1 MTASK
6 KQNTRVADF
15 ATDINES
22 FLANIN
28 HAMRTP
34 LNGLVGMIELMSKT
48 GLDEN
53 QLKYAHIMRESAE
66 LLMLQLDNIVEL
78 AETDTD
84 ESTVHIEPCILED
97 VVKDALQ
104 PMIPL
109 AVKKKIPV
117 NVIYR
122 SDLPEAFYTDGK
134 RLRKILTNLLNC
146 SLKLAE
152 RGKIIL
158 KISKELVNEA
168 SVLRFSVENSKLL
181 YYAMQNESKHY
192 HKLSSIDLSDFGEI
206 SVSLI
211 TAKRLL
217 TSLGSEVRIDDVS
230 GKISSL
236 HFDLPL
242 RPEVAITK
250 DSAYSVLKG
259 KRALVIQ
266 SDTSRMNL
274 LLQSLWLW
282 GIDYHCT
289 NNEDNLLEDL
299 KKAYKEGSP
308 YDLLFFADSMPTA
321 DITELDFQLPK
332 TVLISHD
339 LPNLSEEEQ
348 DKFSACLCPPVY
360 PKELLSTLLSFYPD
374 AVYDREATLSSAASQ
389 LVTNHKF
396 EGINAN
402 VMIVEDD
409 PVSRMYAEEILESF
423 GCKVSIAENG
433 LHALAKL
440 SNFSEYD
447 LIFMD
452 CMMPRMDGYVTTQRI
467 RSEGYNNVPIIALT
481 ANSLELDEDRCL
493 AAGMNDYITKP
504 VKEQELYSV
513 LIRHLRG
520 AIG

>member
-6 KQNTRVADF
+6 KQNTRITEF
-15 ATDINES
+15 ASDINES

-48 GLDEN
+48 GLDDN

-84 ESTVHIEPCILED
+84 ENTVHIEPCILED
-97 VVKDALQ
+97 VVKDGLQ

-109 AVKKKIPV
+109 AVKKKIPIT
-117 NVIYR
+117 VIYGAE
-122 SDLPEAFYTDGK
+122 LPEAFYTDSK
-134 RLRKILTNLLNC
+134 RLRKILTNLLSC

-158 KISKELVNEA
+158 KISKETVNDA
-168 SVLRFSVENSKLL
+168 PILRFSIENSKLL
-181 YYAMQNESKHY
+181 YYALQNESKHY

-217 TSLGSEVRIDDVS
+217 TSLGSEVRIDDLN

-242 RPEVAITK
+242 RPEQSITR
-250 DSAYSVLKG
+250 DSAYSILKG

-266 SDTSRMNL
+266 NDVSKMNL

-282 GIDYHCT
+282 GVDYRCSS
-289 NNEDNLLEDL
+289 NEERLLQDL
-299 KKAYKEGSP
+299 QDAYKEGRP
-308 YDLLFFADSMPTA
+308 YDLLFFADSMPSA
-321 DITELDFQLPK
+321 DLGELAFKLPE
-332 TVLISHD
+332 TVLISHN

-348 DKFSACLCPPVY
+348 NQFSACLCPPVY
-360 PKELLSTLLSFYPD
+360 PKELLATLLSFYPD
-374 AVYDREATLSSAASQ
+374 AVYDKEDSLSSTASQ
-389 LVTNHKF
+389 HVTNHKF

-467 RSEGYNNVPIIALT
+467 RSEGFTKVPIIALT
-481 ANSLELDEDRCL
+481 ANSLEMDEDRCL
-493 AAGMNDYITKP
+493 ASGMNDYITKP
-504 VKEQELYSV
+504 VKEQDLYSV
-513 LIRHLRG
+513 LIRHLQG
-520 AIG
+520 TIG